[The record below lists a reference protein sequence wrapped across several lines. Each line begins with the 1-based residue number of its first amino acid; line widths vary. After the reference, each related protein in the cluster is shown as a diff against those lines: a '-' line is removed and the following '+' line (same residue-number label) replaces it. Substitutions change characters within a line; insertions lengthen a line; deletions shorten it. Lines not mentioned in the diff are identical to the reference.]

1 MSIRTAKIVESN
13 GKYSVKQ
20 YIDDR
25 LVLSLEELFSSE
37 IVAEQIV
44 SEWVDKGIIMNVD
57 AIQFWINTM
66 EIDRLYNEN
75 LNKD

>member
-1 MSIRTAKIVESN
+1 MSIRTAKIIESN
-13 GKYSVKQ
+13 GKYSIKQ